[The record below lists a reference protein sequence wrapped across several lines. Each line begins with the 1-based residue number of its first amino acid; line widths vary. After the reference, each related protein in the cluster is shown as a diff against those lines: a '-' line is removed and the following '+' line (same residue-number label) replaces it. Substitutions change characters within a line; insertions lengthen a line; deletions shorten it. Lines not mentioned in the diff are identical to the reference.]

1 MVRFLLI
8 VVAVWLAI
16 MIARQLLRSSG
27 GGAKGGATPPPRE
40 LPERDM
46 VRCAECGLHVPK
58 PEAVADEGG
67 RFFCSERHRAAY
79 RSRQG

>member
-16 MIARQLLRSSG
+16 MIARQLLRSSKRTS
-27 GGAKGGATPPPRE
+27 APPRQ

-46 VRCAECGLHVPK
+46 VRCAECGLHVPRN
-58 PEAVADEGG
+58 EALDDDG
-67 RFFCSERHRAAY
+67 RFYCSERHRSAHH
-79 RSRQG
+79 SQG

>member
-16 MIARQLLRSSG
+16 MIARQLLRSSKQ
-27 GGAKGGATPPPRE
+27 ASPPPRE

-46 VRCAECGLHVPK
+46 VRCAECGLHVPRS
-58 PEAVADEGG
+58 EAVAEGDG
-67 RFFCSERHRAAY
+67 FFCSERHRSAHK
-79 RSRQG
+79 SRQG